1 MSCDYKVYKSELIC
15 KYGGQMITDL
25 YAVHEFFKKS
35 FPEKDSTWSYNLYNI
50 FCATSPSPLWYDLLI
65 ELKKYIR
72 EFIGHEKPLWM
83 QSWLNFHRPEEVLDW
98 HNHEWPYHGYI
109 SIDPKNTETVFD
121 NYKIK
126 NELGNIYIGPGNR
139 MHKVEVIEPFT
150 TPRITLGFDIHE
162 EPDFPYQ
169 QFSLMPI

>member
-1 MSCDYKVYKSELIC
+1 MSCDYKVYKSELIV
-15 KYGGQMITDL
+15 KYSGQMITDL

-50 FCATSPSPLWYDLLI
+50 FCATSPSPLWYDLLV

-72 EFIGHEKPLWM
+72 EFIGHENPLWM
-83 QSWLNFHRPEEVLDW
+83 QSWLNFHKPEEVLDW
-98 HNHEWPYHGYI
+98 HNHEWPYHVYI